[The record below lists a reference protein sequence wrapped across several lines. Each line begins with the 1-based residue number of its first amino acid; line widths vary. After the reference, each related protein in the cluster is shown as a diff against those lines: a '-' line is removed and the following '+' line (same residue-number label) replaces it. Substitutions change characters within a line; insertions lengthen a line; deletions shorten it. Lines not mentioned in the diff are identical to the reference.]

1 MAAEGA
7 CAGCAYVDYVD
18 VRTML
23 GALVGRG
30 SVEMAE
36 VTEEATVAA
45 RAEGKEVARVAA
57 TAAATAAVRV
67 EARVEVETVATTVA
81 AERRIP

>member
-45 RAEGKEVARVAA
+45 RAEGKEVARV
-57 TAAATAAVRV
+57 

>member
-1 MAAEGA
+1 M
-7 CAGCAYVDYVD
+7 DYVD

-45 RAEGKEVARVAA
+45 RAEGKEVARV
-57 TAAATAAVRV
+57 

>member
-1 MAAEGA
+1 M
-7 CAGCAYVDYVD
+7 DYVD

-45 RAEGKEVARVAA
+45 RAEGKEGA
-57 TAAATAAVRV
+57 RV